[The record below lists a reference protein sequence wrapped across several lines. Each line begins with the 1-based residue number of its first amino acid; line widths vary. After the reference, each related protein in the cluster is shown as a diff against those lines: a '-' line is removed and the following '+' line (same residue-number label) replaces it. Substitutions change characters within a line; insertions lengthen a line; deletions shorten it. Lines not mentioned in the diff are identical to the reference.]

1 MKPEE
6 FVASLSNSLDTKYSQ
21 VADLVEF
28 LHSMNHTF
36 FHEVMTLMQS
46 RYRASTNKNCDL
58 QEITE
63 KVWNLLFWQAKYA
76 SQDGEDQVSYR
87 ILKVILDGSETH
99 PWQLPSVD
107 NFLN

>member
-1 MKPEE
+1 MDPEE
-6 FVASLSNSLDTKYSQ
+6 FVAALSNSLDTKYSQ

-28 LHSMNHTF
+28 LHSMDFSF
-36 FHEVMTLMQS
+36 FGEVMTLMQS
-46 RYRASTNKNCDL
+46 RYRASTNNNCDML
-58 QEITE
+58 EITE

-76 SQDGEDQVSYR
+76 SQNGEDQVSYR

-99 PWQLPSVD
+99 PWPLPSSD